1 MTRAQ
6 NFGIKIWKYKV
17 VQCLEGQY
25 LQFLVARVCT
35 KLVLHCTKDARFQK
49 AFNDKL
55 VITRFI
61 FFYCFVCLNVVKI
74 RCKI

>member
-1 MTRAQ
+1 MEIQ
-6 NFGIKIWKYKV
+6 SGSVFGNTNRS
-17 VQCLEGQY
+17 GQY

-55 VITRFI
+55 VIYHTFHI
-61 FFYCFVCLNVVKI
+61 FLLFCLPKCRENKMQNM
-74 RCKI
+74 RH